1 VARLI
6 YMNGQLVT
14 KENAVLS
21 VFDHGLLYGDGVFEG
36 IRVYAREVFR
46 LEKHLERLYSGAEMI
61 RLAIPLTIQQMAA
74 AVRQTIDA
82 NPDLIDGYIRLVITR
97 GVGGL
102 GLNPMICRQ
111 PQVIII
117 YDTITLYPRE
127 LYENGLYII
136 TAKTVH
142 NHPQAIPSKVKSLNY
157 LNNILAKIEGLDAG
171 VVEALML
178 NYRGE
183 VAEATGDNIFIVRG
197 GTVQTPA
204 LECGF
209 LEGITRA
216 EVIDICR
223 EKGIRVEQ
231 IVLWPKDLLAADEC
245 FLTGTAAEVIPV
257 VKIDGHTIGSGKPGS
272 VTRAILDAFHART
285 KGR

>member
-14 KENAVLS
+14 KENAVVS

-36 IRVYAREVFR
+36 IRVYAREAFR
-46 LEKHLERLYSGAEMI
+46 LEKHLERLYAGAEII
-61 RLAIPLTIQQMAA
+61 RLAIPLTIQQMTA

-82 NPDLIDGYIRLVITR
+82 NPDLADGYIRLVVTR

-102 GLNPMICRQ
+102 GLNPMICKQ

-127 LYENGLYII
+127 LYENGLHII

-142 NHPQAIPSKVKSLNY
+142 NHPQAIPPKVKSLNY
-157 LNNILAKIEGLDAG
+157 LNNIMAKIEGLDAG
-171 VVEALML
+171 VLETLML

-197 GTVQTPA
+197 GAVQTPA

-216 EVIDICR
+216 EVFDICR
-223 EKGIRVEQ
+223 EKGLQVEEL
-231 IVLWPKDLLAADEC
+231 VLWPKDLLAADEC

-257 VKIDGHTIGSGKPGS
+257 VKIDGHTIGSGKPGP
-272 VTRAILDAFHART
+272 VTRAILDVFHART